1 MLPILVVDDELPVR
15 QLITLILV
23 RDGFQVVEAE
33 DGLSALSVLQK
44 LNGELSLIISDVVMP
59 RLDGIS
65 LCKKVKQEFPRIPV
79 VLVSGN
85 RPEASGVG
93 DRFLEKPL
101 YPDLLLRAVRA
112 LVGREPVS
120 GSPVS
125 ESRSSL

>member
-15 QLITLILV
+15 QLITIILV
-23 RDGFQVVEAE
+23 RGGFQVVEAE

-85 RPEASGVG
+85 RPEACGVG

-101 YPDLLLRAVRA
+101 YPDVLLRAVRT
-112 LVGREPVS
+112 LVGREPA
-120 GSPVS
+120 GRSPVS
-125 ESRSSL
+125 ESLCI